1 MRYRSFLSMDFI
13 GLDDLEVNTHAEK
26 NVFSLC
32 TDSMNCF
39 ISVKRGL
46 DIQTNRKA

>member
-13 GLDDLEVNTHAEK
+13 GLDDLEVNIHAEK

-32 TDSMNCF
+32 TDSLNCF
-39 ISVKRGL
+39 RSLEREL
-46 DIQTNRKA
+46 